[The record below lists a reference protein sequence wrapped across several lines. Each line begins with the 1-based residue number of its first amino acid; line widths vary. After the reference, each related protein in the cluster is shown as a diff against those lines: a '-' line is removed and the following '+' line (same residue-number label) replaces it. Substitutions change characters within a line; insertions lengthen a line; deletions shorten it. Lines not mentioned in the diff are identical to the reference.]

1 MVYDQ
6 TIRFLMAVG
15 LGFFLGLG
23 YEAFRFLRLSFPHK
37 KGMVF
42 AEDLL
47 FVILAAAATFFF
59 FVRFTDG
66 LFRTYVLFGEG
77 AGFLLYFLTLGVLLN
92 RISQAVIRVVTFLLS
107 GLYRRIF
114 SPIGRGFRYIAVKS
128 AALFGKAIQK
138 WGNQQKASKKRLKKR
153 IPMLYNKRTDIH
165 HKLGG
170 SCDET
175 EISKND
181 RHH

>member
-47 FVILAAAATFFF
+47 FVILAAAA
-59 FVRFTDG
+59 
-66 LFRTYVLFGEG
+66 
-77 AGFLLYFLTLGVLLN
+77 LN
-92 RISQAVIRVVTFLLS
+92 RRSTAAFRAGEKAV
-107 GLYRRIF
+107 
-114 SPIGRGFRYIAVKS
+114 PA
-128 AALFGKAIQK
+128 
-138 WGNQQKASKKRLKKR
+138 
-153 IPMLYNKRTDIH
+153 D
-165 HKLGG
+165 
-170 SCDET
+170 
-175 EISKND
+175 
-181 RHH
+181 